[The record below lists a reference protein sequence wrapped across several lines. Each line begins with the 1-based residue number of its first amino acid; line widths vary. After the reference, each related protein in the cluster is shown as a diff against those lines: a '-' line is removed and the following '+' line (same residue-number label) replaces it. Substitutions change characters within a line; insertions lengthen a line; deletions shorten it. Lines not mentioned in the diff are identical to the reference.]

1 MAVRN
6 YAKPSER
13 NDSGHEQR
21 AFAVPGISWQSR
33 CTSFD
38 LAPRRRASLR
48 LVKIEFT
55 RNLLPVSRDF
65 YYVLRAWGPSRALQ
79 SPTKDRERERERGEV
94 YADRKLFYFS
104 FSLDE
109 RTNERTPF
117 LSDFDSCPSCFAFP
131 PAGTRSTGQLVIP
144 LHAGETS
151 PKRDHSQSISVI
163 LLIVPAMSPSG
174 RNEFNGLDRANRRRR
189 RLSLTLPLPLS
200 WGLWLWAMTRSSG
213 LNAIAFWFSRIH
225 PFPLH
230 KSRR

>member
-1 MAVRN
+1 MLNRASGTIPVTNSVRSRFPGYPDRAAVHRSTSPLV
-6 YAKPSER
+6 AALR
-13 NDSGHEQR
+13 
-21 AFAVPGISWQSR
+21 FASWKSSLRETYFQFPGISTTFFEPEGHRELYS
-33 CTSFD
+33 
-38 LAPRRRASLR
+38 RRR
-48 LVKIEFT
+48 KT
-55 RNLLPVSRDF
+55 
-65 YYVLRAWGPSRALQ
+65 
-79 SPTKDRERERERGEV
+79 ERERERGEV